1 MKQHLV
7 IKSILFLSALL
18 IVSTSA
24 FAQKPMRAGTTA
36 ANFLE
41 IGYGAAGSA
50 MGDAYVSLA
59 NDVSATYW
67 NPAGLARMEKS
78 EAMFMSQPWIVGMNS
93 SFGAVGI
100 VVPGFGT
107 IGGSIILMD
116 YGEMDVTT
124 MSQEEGTGEKFT
136 ANDMAISVSYA
147 RNLAE
152 WFSFGASGKL
162 ITSSIWHETA
172 TAVAFDLGAIIQ
184 TDFFSPTGGNEHG
197 MSIGM
202 SISNYGSTLKYEG
215 LDLLTPIDVDP
226 NEAGNYSTAPG
237 RLSTEEWELPLIFR
251 IGASITP
258 IYTESQELI
267 LSADALHP
275 NNNTE
280 SVNVGAQYSLKFP
293 VFGKIFLRAGYKG
306 LQMEDSQY
314 GATYGGGVQT
324 DFMGNQGLKI
334 EYAYRPMG
342 ILGNAQ
348 SFSVSLLF

>member
-1 MKQHLV
+1 MKQHLET
-7 IKSILFLSALL
+7 KSILFLCALL

-24 FAQKPMRAGTTA
+24 IAQKPMRAGTTA

-59 NDVSATYW
+59 SDVSAAYW

-78 EAMFMSQPWIVGMNS
+78 EAMFMTQPWIVDMNT

-107 IGGSIILMD
+107 IGASIILMD
-116 YGEMDVTT
+116 YGDMDVTT
-124 MSQEEGTGEKFT
+124 MDQQEGTGERFSSK
-136 ANDMAISVSYA
+136 DMALSVSYA

-162 ITSSIWHETA
+162 ITSTIWHETA
-172 TAVAFDLGAIIQ
+172 TAMAFDLGAIIK
-184 TDFFSPTGGNEHG
+184 TDFFSPTGGNDHG
-197 MSIGM
+197 LSIGM
-202 SISNYGSTLKYEG
+202 CICNYGTTLKYDG
-215 LDLLTPIDVDP
+215 LDLLTPIDVAP
-226 NEAGNYSTAPG
+226 NEAGNYQNAPG
-237 RLSTEEWELPLIFR
+237 RLSTEQWELPLIFR
-251 IGASITP
+251 IGTSITP

-280 SVNVGAQYSLKFP
+280 SVNVGAQYSIRFP
-293 VFGKIFLRAGYKG
+293 VFGKVFLRAGYKG
-306 LQMEDSQY
+306 LLMEDSQY
-314 GATYGGGVQT
+314 GATYGMGVQT
-324 DFMGNQGLKI
+324 DFMGNQGLKA

-342 ILGNAQ
+342 ILGYAQ
-348 SFSVSLLF
+348 SFGVSLLF